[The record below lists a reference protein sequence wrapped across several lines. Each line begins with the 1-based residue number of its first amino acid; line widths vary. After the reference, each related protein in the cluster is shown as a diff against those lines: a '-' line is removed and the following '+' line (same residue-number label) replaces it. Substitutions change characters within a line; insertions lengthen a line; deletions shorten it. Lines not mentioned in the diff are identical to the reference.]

1 MINYQFFP
9 RSLGVVPRL
18 GEIIEC
24 FKIVDTSKKIGEHLK
39 SNDMLS
45 LLRPHLEGIGFK
57 VETGKAV
64 DDKIIVPVLFGENGE
79 VDKSFAADAWSND
92 HTVVIEVE
100 AGRAVFNNQYL
111 KDIFQ
116 ACMMYEVE
124 YLVLAVLNEYHYNVK
139 GVERISYD
147 YNFIKTSLE
156 TMYISNRMRL
166 PLKGILLIGY

>member
-9 RSLGVVPRL
+9 RSLGVIPKLDDV
-18 GEIIEC
+18 ISC
-24 FKIVDTSKKIGEHLK
+24 FKRVDAAKDVSAHLK

-45 LLRPHLEGIGFK
+45 LLRPHLKELGFS
-57 VETGKAV
+57 VETGKSKNE
-64 DDKIIVPVLFGENGE
+64 KIIVPVLFGENGE
-79 VDKSFAADAWSND
+79 FDKTFAADAWSGD
-92 HTVVIEVE
+92 HTIVLEVE

-124 YLVLAVLNEYHYNVK
+124 YLVLAVLNEYPFKVN
-139 GVERISYD
+139 GVERVSYD
-147 YNFIKTSLE
+147 YQFVKTSLE
-156 TMYISNRMRL
+156 TLYINSRLQL